1 MKLLFLDDFQLG
13 VMKGN
18 NVVDVSRAVSQIP
31 YSSPQ
36 DLVNRL
42 FEYFSQHR
50 ERIEQLVNQ
59 ETGVPVDQVRAQVT
73 AA

>member
-42 FEYFSQHR
+42 IEYFSQHR
-50 ERIEQLVNQ
+50 ERIEQLVN
-59 ETGVPVDQVRAQVT
+59 
-73 AA
+73 